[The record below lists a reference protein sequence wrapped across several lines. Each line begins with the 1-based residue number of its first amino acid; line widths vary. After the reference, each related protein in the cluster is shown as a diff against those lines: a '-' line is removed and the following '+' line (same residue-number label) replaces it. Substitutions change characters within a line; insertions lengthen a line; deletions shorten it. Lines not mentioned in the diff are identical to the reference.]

1 MDRKIGAPHPCET
14 FHIGVSAVSRQ
25 ALVSRRNSETLTR
38 SRIVTRNLTFPTC
51 KTSVLSVNK
60 CLGGVSAGVSA
71 VSRGGEEIGCLGST
85 PPLGGRATETL
96 GFPLSRPN
104 RDPVVRMASREDPKP
119 LADCIAE
126 LLPNLTTAQE
136 TRLDILPNRLGTT
149 CAHCGF
155 QMRGSAEVDGQPVCH
170 TGPPYP
176 DCYRLVTVYREA
188 LGSRRPA

>member
-25 ALVSRRNSETLTR
+25 ALVSRRNS
-38 SRIVTRNLTFPTC
+38 
-51 KTSVLSVNK
+51 
-60 CLGGVSAGVSA
+60 
-71 VSRGGEEIGCLGST
+71 
-85 PPLGGRATETL
+85 ETL